1 MIEREG
7 GASVM
12 KNGAMKRGDRL
23 RLNRS
28 AFGMVL
34 RNGKEVSIPI
44 PEGTII
50 EIIGGPFE
58 GTRLMDVRC
67 NGEMVLMFR
76 ADLERGY
83 VTERH
88 HAPELSACFVSGSR
102 VRRL

>member
-12 KNGAMKRGDRL
+12 KDGAMKHGDRL

-44 PEGTII
+44 PEGTVI

-76 ADLERGY
+76 ADLERGH
-83 VTERH
+83 VREQH
-88 HAPELSACFVSGSR
+88 HVPELSACSVSRSR